1 MLLYTWIPFP
11 FSPICSIHHI
21 PEGLISLFQVSQLD
35 HVFALSDLEDETFAT
50 LIRVLRL
57 YGECQLK
64 GQKTRKS
71 DLRKGTFHDVELLDC
86 PTSKIRCLRG
96 DLRDEEV
103 LHLLKSVETCE
114 ASFSEMQ
121 KEAGKMKELREVK
134 KYIIK
139 ETCCKTWEEAQHR

>member
-1 MLLYTWIPFP
+1 MTWKTKPLLPSSVY
-11 FSPICSIHHI
+11 SDYMVNA
-21 PEGLISLFQVSQLD
+21 SLRD
-35 HVFALSDLEDETFAT
+35 
-50 LIRVLRL
+50 
-57 YGECQLK
+57 K
-64 GQKTRKS
+64 KTRKS
-71 DLRKGTFHDVELLDC
+71 DLRKGTFHDVGLLDC

>member
-64 GQKTRKS
+64 GQKKQESLT
-71 DLRKGTFHDVELLDC
+71 LEKGHSMMSGFLTVPHQRSGACVG
-86 PTSKIRCLRG
+86 T
-96 DLRDEEV
+96 
-103 LHLLKSVETCE
+103 
-114 ASFSEMQ
+114 
-121 KEAGKMKELREVK
+121 
-134 KYIIK
+134 
-139 ETCCKTWEEAQHR
+139 